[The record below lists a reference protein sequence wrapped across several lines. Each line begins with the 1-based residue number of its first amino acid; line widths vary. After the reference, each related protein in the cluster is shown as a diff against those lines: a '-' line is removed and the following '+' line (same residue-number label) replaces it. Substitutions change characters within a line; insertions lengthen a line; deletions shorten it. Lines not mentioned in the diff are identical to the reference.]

1 MTLGPHDMVGTKR
14 TTRSHGV
21 KPDVVSSAREAS
33 LLKRAMA
40 IARMGYWRS
49 AGPSRATLWVSPELS
64 AMYGL
69 PTADGILP
77 LADIRGRFLGPAPEE
92 LAGGLARCWSEGTAY
107 TVHGQY
113 RHPQG
118 HTIDLAVHGE
128 AERDETGA
136 ITGISGIVRDISEE
150 QAALRSVTES
160 EQRLSDFISTASDW
174 CWQTGPD
181 HRFLPLALP
190 SERNA
195 AIRTIAA
202 GGLTR
207 WELPIVP
214 EHREAM
220 ARHRADMEN
229 HRPFRDFIYTVV
241 SQGGDRATIRS
252 SGKPVFD
259 EHGTFQGYRGTASNV
274 TDLRVTED
282 LLIRR
287 TAALAEAH
295 RLGRMGSWH
304 YRLGEAKVVWS
315 EELFALTGYD
325 PATLDMHHQAILSHF
340 EPADAERLV
349 VLQKQVLRTGGA
361 ATADLRFRCADGRF
375 GDFVFNCKAELVD
388 GKVVGL
394 VGTVQ
399 DISERKLAQR
409 QLEHL
414 AFTDPLTGL
423 ANRTQFKQSLTTM
436 VGRAL
441 LEECFGALLLI
452 DLDRFKEVNDS
463 LGHAA
468 GDELLCRVAGLLR
481 QELGAD
487 AFIAR
492 LGGDEFAV
500 LVERPSMHDDMRD
513 VAEHL
518 IARISGPIDLAN
530 GEAFVG
536 ATVGIAKLPEDA
548 ATTELAMR
556 HADLALCMAKENGR
570 GRCMVFES
578 AYAEVVE
585 QRLLLARDLRHA
597 IEENELHAHYQPQV
611 ELSTGRVVGFEAL
624 LRWTHRERGAI
635 SPAEFIP
642 VAESSGIIVDLGL
655 WILREACQQGRDWL
669 DQGLPPRTIAV
680 NVSPAQFWNMDFETA
695 VSAVLAETA
704 LPPNLLCLELTESL
718 FVDQSEHQI
727 SRTLGALSALGVR
740 LALDDFGSGYSSLG
754 YLTRLP
760 FDRLKVDR
768 SFVDGV
774 ASQPAK
780 RKLLGGIIALSR
792 GLGMSIVA
800 EGAER
805 PAEVDVLRELGCDVV
820 QGYVYSRPVS
830 PEMAPV
836 VADAIERSPLVEWH
850 RRPARLERAL
860 PAAAALMG

>member
-1 MTLGPHDMVGTKR
+1 MAGTKR
-14 TTRSHGV
+14 TTRSHGRT
-21 KPDVVSSAREAS
+21 PNTASSARQAG

-40 IARMGYWRS
+40 IARMGYWQS
-49 AGPSRATLWVSPELS
+49 GLPGSGTIWISPELS

-69 PTADGILP
+69 PTKDGMAS
-77 LADIRGRFLGPAPEE
+77 LADIRARFLGTAVEE
-92 LAGGLARCWSEGTAY
+92 LRSGLDRCWSEGTAY
-107 TVHGQY
+107 TVQAQY
-113 RHPQG
+113 RHPRG
-118 HTIDLAVHGE
+118 DVVDFAIHGE
-128 AERDETGA
+128 AERDERGV
-136 ITGISGIVRDISEE
+136 ITGISGIVRDITEE
-150 QAALRSVTES
+150 QAALRSVSAS
-160 EQRLSDFISTASDW
+160 EQRLADFVSTASDW

-181 HRFLPLALP
+181 HRFLALP
-190 SERNA
+190 LPGERNA
-195 AIRTIAA
+195 AILAIAA
-202 GGLTR
+202 GGFAR

-214 EHREAM
+214 EQREAM

-229 HRPFRDFIYTVV
+229 HRPFRDFIYTVIEP
-241 SQGGDRATIRS
+241 GGDRATIRS

-259 EHGTFQGYRGTASNV
+259 DDGVFQGYRGTASNV
-274 TDLRVTED
+274 TDQRITED
-282 LLIRR
+282 LLVRR

-304 YRLGEAKVVWS
+304 YRLGDANVVWS
-315 EELFALTGYD
+315 EELYALTGYD
-325 PATLDMHHQAILSHF
+325 PASLDMSHEGILSRF
-340 EPADAERLV
+340 DEADAEKLV
-349 VLQKQVLRTGGA
+349 ALQKEVVRTGGA
-361 ATADLRFRCADGRF
+361 ATADLRFRCADGRV
-375 GDFVFNCKAELVD
+375 GDFALNCKAETVD
-388 GKVVGL
+388 GRVVGL
-394 VGTVQ
+394 IGTVQ

-409 QLEHL
+409 QLEEL

-423 ANRTQFKQSLTTM
+423 ANRTQFKRQLSGM

-441 LEECFGALLLI
+441 LEERFGALLLI

-481 QELGAD
+481 QALGAE

-500 LVERPSMHDDMRD
+500 LVERPSLDDDMREL
-513 VAEHL
+513 AEQL
-518 IARISGPIDLAN
+518 IALISGPIDLAN

-556 HADLALCMAKENGR
+556 HADLALCMAKESGR
-570 GRCMVFES
+570 GRCMVFEP
-578 AYAEVVE
+578 AYAEAVE

-597 IEENELHAHYQPQV
+597 IEENEIHAHYQPQV
-611 ELSTGRVVGFEAL
+611 DLNTGRVVGFEAL
-624 LRWTHRERGAI
+624 LRWTHRERGPI
-635 SPAEFIP
+635 PPGVFIP

-655 WILREACQQGRDWL
+655 WVLREACRQGRAWL

-695 VSAVLAETA
+695 VSAVLAETG

-774 ASQPAK
+774 STRPEK

-792 GLGMSIVA
+792 GLGMSVVA

-805 PAEVDVLRELGCDVV
+805 AAEVDVLRELGCDVV

-830 PEMAPV
+830 PEKAPA

-850 RRPARLERAL
+850 RRPARLDRST
-860 PAAAALMG
+860 PAVAAYMG